1 MNLFE
6 VEKQLIDLFVTEKKN
21 WVSIYLLLKLVEEET
36 LWKENYNSYTQWIKE
51 FAVRSKVHESTIW
64 HTKKMGS
71 VYEKYAEMRKNKG
84 LEVDDIKNTKVSA
97 NNLVI
102 LEKISK
108 YSPEKT
114 EELADKIFTKEISK
128 TDLQEIYRAV
138 RPSKNNDKI
147 SNSIVKTDN
156 EVRTEKMKESIKA
169 SNILSS
175 LYEYENWLG
184 KKKERKYF
192 KSTYEQDKIQCFA
205 EFPLFTGTTRHSRR
219 IDFLC
224 VENLTTQNLW
234 ELNIHGVEIKISEY
248 DLLNDKKY
256 SEYVEFLDYFYLA
269 VPKEL
274 KEVALKNKLKSCG
287 LLIISKNE
295 TSNKFDIE
303 IVEVPSKL
311 NPTRKEETL
320 RSIVLKLL

>member
-1 MNLFE
+1 MNLID
-6 VEKQLIDLFVTEKKN
+6 VEKQLIDLFITEKKN
-21 WVSIYLLLKLVEEET
+21 WVSIYLLLKLVEEKS

-51 FAVRSKVHESTIW
+51 FAIRSKVHESTIW

-114 EELADKIFTKEISK
+114 EELAEKIFTKEISK

-138 RPSKNNDKI
+138 RPKKNNDKTY
-147 SNSIVKTDN
+147 NSIIKTDN
-156 EVRTEKMKESIKA
+156 EVRSEKIEESIKA

-184 KKKERKYF
+184 KKKEKKYF

-256 SEYVEFLDYFYLA
+256 SEYIEFLDYFYLA

-274 KEVALKNKLKSCG
+274 KEIALKNKLKSCG
-287 LLIISKNE
+287 LLIIFKDEN
-295 TSNKFDIE
+295 SNKFNIE
-303 IVEVPSKL
+303 VVELPTKL
-311 NPTRKEETL
+311 NAPRKEETL
-320 RSIVLKLL
+320 RSIILKLL

>member
-1 MNLFE
+1 MNLID
-6 VEKQLIDLFVTEKKN
+6 VEKQLIDLFITEKKN
-21 WVSIYLLLKLVEEET
+21 WVSIYLLLKLVEEKS

-51 FAVRSKVHESTIW
+51 FAIRSKVHESTIW

-114 EELADKIFTKEISK
+114 EELAEKIFTKEISK

-138 RPSKNNDKI
+138 RPKKNNDKTY
-147 SNSIVKTDN
+147 NSIIKTDN
-156 EVRTEKMKESIKA
+156 EVRSEKIEESIKA

-184 KKKERKYF
+184 KKRKESILNLLMNKIKYN
-192 KSTYEQDKIQCFA
+192 
-205 EFPLFTGTTRHSRR
+205 
-219 IDFLC
+219 
-224 VENLTTQNLW
+224 V
-234 ELNIHGVEIKISEY
+234 
-248 DLLNDKKY
+248 LLN
-256 SEYVEFLDYFYLA
+256 FLSLL
-269 VPKEL
+269 EL
-274 KEVALKNKLKSCG
+274 Q
-287 LLIISKNE
+287 
-295 TSNKFDIE
+295 D
-303 IVEVPSKL
+303 IVE
-311 NPTRKEETL
+311 E
-320 RSIVLKLL
+320 